1 MTEMLLS
8 AEDTGDEP
16 NWWKSADEI
25 IDALYDV
32 LIDED
37 IEAIGAMNG
46 PEAIAFLLQT
56 LSEYGLIELNKKSP
70 EEFLMEKGII
80 SLL

>member
-8 AEDTGDEP
+8 AEDTGDES

-37 IEAIGAMNG
+37 IETISGLNG
-46 PEAIAFLLQT
+46 PEAIDFLLQI
-56 LSEYGLIELNKKSP
+56 LPEYGLIELNKKSP